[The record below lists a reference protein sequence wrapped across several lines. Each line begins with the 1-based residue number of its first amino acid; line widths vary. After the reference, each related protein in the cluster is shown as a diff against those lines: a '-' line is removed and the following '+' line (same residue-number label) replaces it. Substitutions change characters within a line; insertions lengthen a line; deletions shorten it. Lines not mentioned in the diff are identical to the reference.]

1 MYAWIKEF
9 LSGRT
14 QNVVVRGTNSD
25 STPVTSGV
33 PQGTVLGPLL
43 FPVYINDMPLTVE
56 SSLPLFANDS
66 LLYKIILK
74 LADSHI
80 LLIILIT

>member
-33 PQGTVLGPLL
+33 PQGTELGPLL

-66 LLYKIILK
+66 LLYKIIKK
-74 LADSHI
+74 LANSHI